1 MPRADIPVNVIFS
14 PSWWFRHY
22 SISFREPF
30 YLDLDERIR
39 NDVLMRKA
47 LHERFGFGRPDPQ
60 PRPVIGS
67 RHIAG
72 GFVVPALLGVPVRFT
87 DDQAAWPVAQALDR
101 NAVLALRV
109 PDIRRTW
116 PLSILVPQ
124 MDELGHRF
132 GYVMGDLNPGGL
144 LNTAL
149 ELRRQQFFIDLV
161 EDPEASS
168 HLLGVVAE
176 TQRQVCELIRSR
188 TGTCGVST
196 NRSIVD
202 VDASICLTSNCSA
215 HMISPAL
222 YERRVLPFDRQLAES
237 LRPFGVHHCGSNL
250 HKYTHAYAGLGAR
263 FFDVGWGSD
272 AGQCS
277 RALPDAF
284 LNLRMD
290 PVRMLQS
297 SADQVY
303 SLVRALLRAAGRRER
318 VGVCC
323 INMDQ
328 ATPDE
333 NVHAMFRAAR
343 DFEAAS

>member
-1 MPRADIPVNVIFS
+1 MPSAAIPVNVIFS
-14 PSWWFRHY
+14 PSWWFRHF

-30 YLDLDERIR
+30 YLDLEERIR

-47 LHERFGFGRPDPQ
+47 LYERFGLGQPDPQ
-60 PRPVIGS
+60 PRPIIGS

-72 GFVVPALLGVPVRFT
+72 GFVVPALLGVPVRFS
-87 DDQAAWPVAQALDR
+87 DDQAAWAVAQSLDR
-101 NAVLALRV
+101 SAVLALRV

-116 PLSILVPQ
+116 PLSVLLPQ
-124 MDELGHRF
+124 MDELERRYGF
-132 GYVMGDLNPGGL
+132 VMGDLNPGGL

-149 ELRRQQFFIDLV
+149 ELRGQQFFIDLV
-161 EDPEASS
+161 EDPEATD

-188 TGTCGVST
+188 TGGCGVST

-215 HMISPAL
+215 HMISPVL
-222 YERRVLPFDRQLAES
+222 YERRVLSFDRHLAER

-250 HKYTHAYAGLGAR
+250 HKYARVYAGLGAC

-272 AGQCS
+272 VAQCS
-277 RALPDAF
+277 RDLPDAF

-297 SADQVY
+297 TADQVY
-303 SLVRALLRAAGRRER
+303 DDVLRLLQAAGRRAP

-333 NVHAMFRAAR
+333 NVRAMFQAAR